1 MEETIEV
8 RIRIRNMKEFSKK
21 LLFADYIIAIALI
34 IGYFICVHLN
44 GSYAQSVINALLS
57 GGVDISNM
65 SVPQIFNLDG
75 FGILLGSWILQLGVS
90 SGAYYMMCRSDHRI
104 QLPCRLLNELPDDIK
119 KDLDMTQV
127 VTTVLSVSDN

>member
-1 MEETIEV
+1 MEKTIRT
-8 RIRIRNMKEFSKK
+8 RIRINNMKEFSKK
-21 LLFADYIIAIALI
+21 LLFADYIIAIVLI
-34 IGYFICVHLN
+34 AGYFICVHLN
-44 GSYAQSVINALLS
+44 GSYAQSVINTLLS
-57 GGVDISNM
+57 SGVDISNM

-119 KDLDMTQV
+119 KELDMTQV